1 MTRETRG
8 AAGGYFLSIPQP
20 ETTMGGYRNNRNA
33 PFPRQAMARG
43 MLLIL
48 CLTVAA
54 CTADPDAPVNQI
66 TPIRQMD
73 RFFNS
78 MSGPPAPPDYG
89 HQPDYEHQPG
99 YAPAYPAY

>member
-1 MTRETRG
+1 
-8 AAGGYFLSIPQP
+8 
-20 ETTMGGYRNNRNA
+20 MGFYLNNRNVQI
-33 PFPRQAMARG
+33 PCLARAHC

-54 CTADPDAPVNQI
+54 CTSDPDAPVNQI

-78 MSGPPAPPDYG
+78 MSGPPAPPNYG
-89 HQPDYEHQPG
+89 RQPDYEHQPG